1 MNEEEI
7 NSAILSNGFVYL
19 QAKPTNSI
27 NPLYPTLKDC
37 ILNLRDRGI
46 KRPIYCGVGISSC
59 YDVLMAK
66 KANADAVFVGSAILK
81 LHNDLPSMIKRI
93 ENFKSCCI

>member
-1 MNEEEI
+1 MLFEWI
-7 NSAILSNGFVYL
+7 MYLYILSYL
-19 QAKPTNSI
+19 R
-27 NPLYPTLKDC
+27 Y
-37 ILNLRDRGI
+37 NLRDRGI
-46 KRPIYCGVGISSC
+46 KRPIYCGVGISTC